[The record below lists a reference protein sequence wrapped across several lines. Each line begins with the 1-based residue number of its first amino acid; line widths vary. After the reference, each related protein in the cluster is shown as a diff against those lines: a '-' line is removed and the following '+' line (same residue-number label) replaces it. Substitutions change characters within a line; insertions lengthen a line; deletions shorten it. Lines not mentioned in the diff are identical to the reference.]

1 MEKDWDNRGCIFLV
15 MFNHKQLVVGWFKH
29 CTGSDGSEDVL
40 IHCAA
45 SIDWLK
51 VLNYVVLQERQD
63 PSETSKGLSHTYV
76 TKKNPII
83 SEHDMGKICA
93 PSIDHLP
100 QVHVSAPLN

>member
-51 VLNYVVLQERQD
+51 VL
-63 PSETSKGLSHTYV
+63 
-76 TKKNPII
+76 
-83 SEHDMGKICA
+83 
-93 PSIDHLP
+93 
-100 QVHVSAPLN
+100 